1 MDEMNIERV
10 DRVVLAGAFGAHI
23 SSKHAMVLGMIPDVP
38 LEKVQSAGNAA
49 GTGARIALCNISA
62 RNDIEATV
70 SQIEKI
76 ETAIEPK
83 FQDHF
88 VAANAIPHKLDSF
101 PELSKVVRLP
111 KVHFNPGSE
120 NKTRRRRR
128 KF

>member
-1 MDEMNIERV
+1 
-10 DRVVLAGAFGAHI
+10 
-23 SSKHAMVLGMIPDVP
+23 MVLGMIPDVP

-62 RNDIEATV
+62 RNDIETTV

-101 PELSKVVRLP
+101 PELSKVVKLP
-111 KVHFNPGSE
+111 KVHFNLGSE

-128 KF
+128 RS